1 MIEDDELR
9 ELFQTESEEHLQ
21 MLDDG
26 LLRLETNPND
36 KSTLEEVFRAA
47 HSLKGT
53 ARMLGVTD
61 VETIAH
67 HMEEELGSVRRGRGV
82 LTSAHIDRHSVGL
95 AAMRRLVQEAV
106 SGTDAGV
113 DVTRVL
119 GQLSG
124 EIPLEIVPAG
134 APVEV
139 ATTSPP
145 MIAPQISV
153 PQMSAPPVMVA
164 LEAPAIAPE
173 LHHEAHTE
181 PEVTAFAPI
190 DFGSAGAELAKRES
204 APLAVASPPETEIE
218 ETQENAIEVADDAP
232 RDDFKIQ
239 TMRVPPAKLDA
250 LMTLASEL
258 TVTTTRVIRGLAAF
272 EEIGAL
278 WEEWNK
284 DMAGQRP
291 LRQSADH
298 ARGDT
303 TKHSADFY
311 ARDQARLNRLK
322 VLWEQLKE
330 TTYQDVTR
338 LNFVADE
345 LEEGIRNVR
354 LLPLSQIFNLFPRLV
369 RDLARE
375 LDKEIYFVVEGGE
388 TAADKRILEELKD
401 PLMHMLRNA
410 IDHGIELP
418 HEREKSGKTR
428 VASIRLRAYQTAN
441 NVMVELQDDG
451 RGLNIPA
458 IKAIALK
465 RRLHS
470 EDELAAMSREQLH
483 LLIFAPGFSTSA
495 MVTDVSGRGV
505 GMDVVRINIERLK
518 GSIRVQ
524 SEPGK
529 GTTFTIR
536 LPSTLATTRVLLV
549 TVAGRPYAIPVE
561 WVQTIVRVTRSQIFS
576 IEGRQTIVLDNRAL
590 PIVRLSSLLE
600 LPPGT
605 PNDAEIYVILEVGEE
620 RFGVQVDGLV
630 DEQEVMLKPL
640 GALLKRVRNVSGVTI
655 LGAGEIC
662 MVLNAHD
669 LAKAALHLAKHHAPA
684 LALPES
690 AADAPRKVILLAED
704 SITTRTQEKRI
715 LESAGYEVVT
725 AVDGADAFQKLSS
738 RDFDAVVSDV
748 EMPNMDGLT
757 LAARIRENPRY
768 TELPIVLVTS
778 LASDDDKRRG
788 IEVGA
793 NAYITKG
800 TFEQKILVDTL
811 RRLV

>member
-1 MIEDDELR
+1 MIADDELR

-26 LLRLETNPND
+26 LLRLETNPDD
-36 KSTLEEVFRAA
+36 KATLEEVFRAA

-53 ARMLGVTD
+53 ARMLGVSG

-67 HMEEELGSVRRGRGV
+67 HMEEELGGVRRGRGA
-82 LTSAHIDRHSVGL
+82 LTSAHIDRYSVGL
-95 AAMRRLVQEAV
+95 SAMRSLVQEAV
-106 SGTDAGV
+106 SDTRADV
-113 DVTRVL
+113 DVNHVIA
-119 GQLSG
+119 QLSG
-124 EIPLEIVPAG
+124 EIAIEIASKMAPFEAEPEIFAPAPIVE
-134 APVEV
+134 APVVV
-139 ATTSPP
+139 AAQLPALAPIPTPP
-145 MIAPQISV
+145 ALP
-153 PQMSAPPVMVA
+153 A
-164 LEAPAIAPE
+164 LEKS
-173 LHHEAHTE
+173 
-181 PEVTAFAPI
+181 V
-190 DFGSAGAELAKRES
+190 ELATFES
-204 APLAVASPPETEIE
+204 APLTVTPPAELAVESDAPNDS
-218 ETQENAIEVADDAP
+218 IEVEDAAP
-232 RDDFKIQ
+232 RDEFKIQ

-258 TVTTTRVIRGLAAF
+258 TVTTTRVIRGMTAF

-278 WEEWNK
+278 CEEWNK
-284 DMAGQRP
+284 ELSGQRP
-291 LRQSADH
+291 SWQTG
-298 ARGDT
+298 ARGDMD
-303 TKHSADFY
+303 KQLAGLQ
-311 ARDQARLNRLK
+311 ARDQARLSRLNA
-322 VLWEQLKE
+322 LWDQLKQ

-369 RDLARE
+369 RDLSRE
-375 LDKEIYFVVEGGE
+375 LGKEIGFTLEGGE

-401 PLMHMLRNA
+401 PLMHMIRNA
-410 IDHGIELP
+410 VDHGIESP
-418 HEREKSGKTR
+418 SERESAGKPR
-428 VASIRLRAYQTAN
+428 AASIRLRAYQTAN
-441 NVMVELQDDG
+441 NVLVELRDDG
-451 RGLNIPA
+451 RGLDLAA
-458 IKAIALK
+458 IKSTALK

-470 EDELAAMSREQLH
+470 QEELAAMSREQLH

-518 GSIRVQ
+518 GTIRVQ
-524 SEPGK
+524 SEPGR
-529 GTTFTIR
+529 GTIFTIR

-549 TVAGRPYAIPVE
+549 SVAGRPYAIPVE
-561 WVQTIVRVTRSQIFS
+561 HVQTIVRVARDQIFS
-576 IEGRQTIVLDNRAL
+576 IEGRQTIVLDERAL
-590 PIVRLSSLLE
+590 PIARLSALLD
-600 LPPGT
+600 LPSRAAH
-605 PNDAEIYVILEVGEE
+605 DAEITVVLEVGEE

-662 MVLNAHD
+662 MVLSAPD
-669 LAKAALHLAKHHAPA
+669 LARAALHGAPRQLAPD
-684 LALPES
+684 LALEEVEN
-690 AADAPRKVILLAED
+690 APRKVILLAED

-725 AVDGADAFQKLSS
+725 AVDGADAFGKLAG

-748 EMPNMDGLT
+748 EMPNMTGLM

-768 TELPIVLVTS
+768 DEMPIVLVTS

-800 TFEQKILVDTL
+800 AFEQKVLVDTL

>member
-1 MIEDDELR
+1 MP
-9 ELFQTESEEHLQ
+9 Q
-21 MLDDG
+21 G
-26 LLRLETNPND
+26 
-36 KSTLEEVFRAA
+36 RAA
-47 HSLKGT
+47 LDST
-53 ARMLGVTD
+53 AL
-61 VETIAH
+61 
-67 HMEEELGSVRRGRGV
+67 
-82 LTSAHIDRHSVGL
+82 
-95 AAMRRLVQEAV
+95 
-106 SGTDAGV
+106 
-113 DVTRVL
+113 
-119 GQLSG
+119 
-124 EIPLEIVPAG
+124 
-134 APVEV
+134 
-139 ATTSPP
+139 
-145 MIAPQISV
+145 
-153 PQMSAPPVMVA
+153 
-164 LEAPAIAPE
+164 
-173 LHHEAHTE
+173 
-181 PEVTAFAPI
+181 API
-190 DFGSAGAELAKRES
+190 DYTVNGGELAKLEIASLVAAPVASAESETPES
-204 APLAVASPPETEIE
+204 ALELADLEAADIE
-218 ETQENAIEVADDAP
+218 LADDAP
-232 RDDFKIQ
+232 RDSFKIQ

-258 TVTTTRVIRGLAAF
+258 TVTSTRVIRGMTAF
-272 EEIGAL
+272 EEIEVL

-284 DMAGQRP
+284 DMAAQRS
-291 LRQSADH
+291 LWQATEGSN
-298 ARGDT
+298 GDLS
-303 TKHSADFY
+303 KRLAAFHS
-311 ARDQARLNRLK
+311 REQTRLNRLK
-322 VLWEQLKE
+322 LLWEQFKQ

-375 LDKEIYFVVEGGE
+375 LNKEIYFTIEGGD

-418 HEREKSGKTR
+418 HEREETGKSR

-441 NVMVELQDDG
+441 NVMVELKDDG
-451 RGLNIPA
+451 RGLDIAA
-458 IKAIALK
+458 IKNTALK

-470 EDELAAMSREQLH
+470 EDELAAMTREQLH
-483 LLIFAPGFSTSA
+483 LLIFAPGFSTSTL
-495 MVTDVSGRGV
+495 VTDVSGRGV

-576 IEGRQTIVLDNRAL
+576 IEGRQTIVLDERAL
-590 PIVRLSSLLE
+590 PLVRLSSLLE
-600 LPPGT
+600 LPPGP
-605 PNDAEIYVILEVGEE
+605 PNDAEIYVVMEVGEE

-669 LAKAALHLAKHHAPA
+669 LAKAALRNPSHHAPA
-684 LALPES
+684 AQLNDTPPEN
-690 AADAPRKVILLAED
+690 AQRKVILLAED

-715 LESAGYEVVT
+715 LESAGYDVVT
-725 AVDGADAFQKLSS
+725 AVDGADAFQKLAA

-768 TELPIVLVTS
+768 NELPIILVTS

-788 IEVGA
+788 VEVGA

-800 TFEQKILVDTL
+800 TFEQKVLVDTV

>member
-1 MIEDDELR
+1 
-9 ELFQTESEEHLQ
+9 
-21 MLDDG
+21 
-26 LLRLETNPND
+26 
-36 KSTLEEVFRAA
+36 
-47 HSLKGT
+47 
-53 ARMLGVTD
+53 
-61 VETIAH
+61 
-67 HMEEELGSVRRGRGV
+67 
-82 LTSAHIDRHSVGL
+82 
-95 AAMRRLVQEAV
+95 
-106 SGTDAGV
+106 
-113 DVTRVL
+113 
-119 GQLSG
+119 
-124 EIPLEIVPAG
+124 
-134 APVEV
+134 
-139 ATTSPP
+139 
-145 MIAPQISV
+145 
-153 PQMSAPPVMVA
+153 
-164 LEAPAIAPE
+164 
-173 LHHEAHTE
+173 
-181 PEVTAFAPI
+181 
-190 DFGSAGAELAKRES
+190 
-204 APLAVASPPETEIE
+204 
-218 ETQENAIEVADDAP
+218 
-232 RDDFKIQ
+232 
-239 TMRVPPAKLDA
+239 
-250 LMTLASEL
+250 
-258 TVTTTRVIRGLAAF
+258 
-272 EEIGAL
+272 
-278 WEEWNK
+278 
-284 DMAGQRP
+284 MAGQRS
-291 LRQSADH
+291 LWQAAEGSN
-298 ARGDT
+298 GDLAKRLAAFHT
-303 TKHSADFY
+303 
-311 ARDQARLNRLK
+311 REQARLNRLK
-322 VLWEQLKE
+322 LLWEQFKQ

-375 LDKEIYFVVEGGE
+375 LNKEIYFTIEGGD

-418 HEREKSGKTR
+418 HEREEAGKSR

-441 NVMVELQDDG
+441 NVMVELKDDG
-451 RGLNIPA
+451 RGLDIAA
-458 IKAIALK
+458 IKNTALK
-465 RRLHS
+465 RRLHT
-470 EDELAAMSREQLH
+470 EDELAAMPREQLH

-495 MVTDVSGRGV
+495 LVTDVSGRGV

-576 IEGRQTIVLDNRAL
+576 IEGRQTIVLDERAL
-590 PIVRLSSLLE
+590 PLVRLSSLLE
-600 LPPGT
+600 LPPGP
-605 PNDAEIYVILEVGEE
+605 PNDAEIYVVMEVGEE

-669 LAKAALHLAKHHAPA
+669 LAKAALQNPSHHAPMA
-684 LALPES
+684 QSNDTP
-690 AADAPRKVILLAED
+690 PGNTQRKVILLAED

-715 LESAGYEVVT
+715 LESAGYDVVT
-725 AVDGADAFQKLSS
+725 AVDGADAFQKLAA

-768 TELPIVLVTS
+768 NELPIILVTS

-788 IEVGA
+788 VEVGA

-800 TFEQKILVDTL
+800 TFEQKVLVDTV

>member
-26 LLRLETNPND
+26 LLRLETNPHD

-53 ARMLGVTD
+53 ARMLGVSG

-67 HMEEELGSVRRGRGV
+67 HMEDELGGVKRGRGV
-82 LTSAHIDRHSVGL
+82 LTSSHIDRYSVGL
-95 AAMRRLVQEAV
+95 GAMRKFVEEAV
-106 SGTDAGV
+106 KGTPADV
-113 DVTRVL
+113 DLTRVL
-119 GQLSG
+119 AQLSG
-124 EIPLEIVPAG
+124 ETPLESEPAK
-134 APVEV
+134 APVETV
-139 ATTSPP
+139 L
-145 MIAPQISV
+145 IAPQIS
-153 PQMSAPPVMVA
+153 P
-164 LEAPAIAPE
+164 PAIAVSQAP
-173 LHHEAHTE
+173 LLAPEAHTAL
-181 PEVTAFAPI
+181 EVTSMVPVDAEP
-190 DFGSAGAELAKRES
+190 AGVELAQIES
-204 APLAVASPPETEIE
+204 APLIVAPETSL
-218 ETQENAIEVADDAP
+218 ETEMLENAIEVADDAP

-284 DMAGQRP
+284 DVAGQRP
-291 LRQSADH
+291 LWQSAGH
-298 ARGDT
+298 GRGDT
-303 TKHSADFY
+303 AKHLAGFQT
-311 ARDQARLNRLK
+311 REQARLNRLK
-322 VLWEQLKE
+322 VLWEQLKQ
-330 TTYQDVTR
+330 TTYQDVAR

-375 LDKEIYFVVEGGE
+375 LSKEIYFSIEGGE

-410 IDHGIELP
+410 IDHGVELP
-418 HEREKSGKTR
+418 HEREQAGKTR

-451 RGLNIPA
+451 RGLDIPA

-518 GSIRVQ
+518 GSIRVH

-549 TVAGRPYAIPVE
+549 TLAGRPYAIPVE
-561 WVQTIVRVTRSQIFS
+561 WVQTIVRVTRNQIFS
-576 IEGRQTIVLDNRAL
+576 IEGRQTIVLDDRAL

-600 LPPGT
+600 LPLETSG
-605 PNDAEIYVILEVGEE
+605 DAAIYVVLEVGEE

-655 LGAGEIC
+655 LAAGEIC
-662 MVLNAHD
+662 PVLNAHD
-669 LAKAALHLAKHHAPA
+669 LAKSALHFAPRHAPVFA
-684 LALPES
+684 LDEAVEDVS
-690 AADAPRKVILLAED
+690 RKVILLAED

-715 LESAGYEVVT
+715 LEGAGYEVVT
-725 AVDGADAFQKLSS
+725 AVDGADAFQKLAT
-738 RDFDAVVSDV
+738 REFDAVVSDI

-768 TELPIVLVTS
+768 NELPIVLVTS

-800 TFEQKILVDTL
+800 TFEQKVLVDTL